1 MSAQPPDA
9 PDSAGPKQDG
19 RFRKG
24 VSGNPAGM
32 RRGTQHKLTRE
43 GRRLA
48 TKEGPEIVKK
58 IAENAKSGDA
68 HAQRL
73 FMQYLYPRSKLVDD
87 PVERPPPST
96 TEDAVGRIADIV
108 ARMEQGLV
116 DLDEG
121 TALVAGL
128 QAYISGRSVAE
139 LEAEVLGLRE
149 TVARLQA
156 RVEQG
161 GLK

>member
-1 MSAQPPDA
+1 M
-9 PDSAGPKQDG
+9 
-19 RFRKG
+19 
-24 VSGNPAGM
+24 
-32 RRGTQHKLTRE
+32 
-43 GRRLA
+43 
-48 TKEGPEIVKK
+48 
-58 IAENAKSGDA
+58 
-68 HAQRL
+68 
-73 FMQYLYPRSKLVDD
+73 
-87 PVERPPPST
+87 
-96 TEDAVGRIADIV
+96 GRIADIV

-121 TALVAGL
+121 AALVAGL

-161 GLK
+161 GLKWR

>member
-1 MSAQPPDA
+1 M
-9 PDSAGPKQDG
+9 
-19 RFRKG
+19 
-24 VSGNPAGM
+24 
-32 RRGTQHKLTRE
+32 
-43 GRRLA
+43 
-48 TKEGPEIVKK
+48 
-58 IAENAKSGDA
+58 
-68 HAQRL
+68 
-73 FMQYLYPRSKLVDD
+73 
-87 PVERPPPST
+87 
-96 TEDAVGRIADIV
+96 GRIADIV

-121 TALVAGL
+121 AALVAGL